1 MRHAA
6 RRRCFVWLTLPLFVA
21 SCVSTQLP
29 PISYS
34 GSGFQPLP
42 DEQEL
47 WAEARSEEDQLL
59 SKVDLYGD
67 PLLEAY
73 LERIVARINPPG
85 MADNSA
91 VYYRVKVIEDP
102 TLNAFAYPHGA
113 IYVHTGLLARM
124 ENEAEL
130 ATIFGHEMTH
140 VENRHMLRYQR
151 QAHNREIGLTVA
163 AVAAAVVAEVAADN
177 AFDAGHYG
185 RAATLDVVSDL
196 ILSLGLQLAFV
207 AAVNGY
213 GRGLE
218 VEADE
223 GGFAKLS
230 AAGYD
235 LAQAPKVYEALLEDL
250 GEPRKAEAF
259 FFGSHPR
266 LSERIASTRQYVSQ
280 HPASTSPA
288 GVGDESEFARRLQ
301 PVVRDDARIN
311 IERGRLELA
320 AAELA
325 KAGEGMPRAPEVHF
339 LAARLR
345 LAQASTEQDP
355 DTLSRL
361 HREAAAA
368 FSEAIRL
375 DPGHPAPHRELGLL
389 YYQDKNF
396 PAACREL
403 RAYRKL
409 VGDDDDSED
418 ADRIRDDL
426 RELEREGHCGPQPQT
441 ASPPR

>member
-6 RRRCFVWLTLPLFVA
+6 RRRCFAWLTLPLFLA

-34 GSGFQPLP
+34 GGGFQPLP

-47 WAEARSEEDQLL
+47 WDEARSEEDQLL
-59 SKVDLYGD
+59 SKVTLYGD

-85 MADNSA
+85 MAANSA
-91 VYYRVKVIEDP
+91 VFYRVKVIEDP
-102 TLNAFAYPHGA
+102 TLNAFAYPHGT

-124 ENEAEL
+124 ENEAQL
-130 ATIFGHEMTH
+130 ATVFGHEMTH
-140 VENRHMLRYQR
+140 VENRHMLRHRR
-151 QAHNREIGLTVA
+151 QAHNREIGFTIA
-163 AVAAAVVAEVAADN
+163 AVAAAVAVEIALDEALDT
-177 AFDAGHYG
+177 GHYG
-185 RAATLDVVSDL
+185 RAATVDVLSDL
-196 ILSLGLQLAFV
+196 IVGLGLQLAFV

-218 VEADE
+218 TEADE
-223 GGFAKLS
+223 GGLAKLS

-235 LAQAPKVYEALLEDL
+235 LAQAPRVYEALLDDAGSES
-250 GEPRKAEAF
+250 GRTETF

-266 LSERIASTRQYVSQ
+266 LSERIASNRQSLSRFPVSNG
-280 HPASTSPA
+280 AL
-288 GVGDESEFARRLQ
+288 GRGDESEFARRLQ
-301 PVVRDDARIN
+301 PVVRDDARAN
-311 IERGRLELA
+311 LERGRLDLA

-325 KAGEGMPRAPEVHF
+325 RAGEWSPRDPEVHF

-345 LAQASTEQDP
+345 LAQAAEETDP
-355 DTLSRL
+355 ESVSRL
-361 HREAAAA
+361 RKDAAAA
-368 FSEAIRL
+368 YREAIRL
-375 DPGHPAPHRELGLL
+375 DPDHPAPHRELAFL
-389 YYQDKNF
+389 YLEDEDF

-409 VGDDDDSED
+409 AGDDDDSEE
-418 ADRIRDDL
+418 AGRARADL
-426 RELEREGHCGPQPQT
+426 RKLEREGRCG
-441 ASPPR
+441 A